1 MQLQQVGVEMDGA
14 KAKVSRDMHLQRQ
27 AQNIAPTLVSSERN
41 AVTEGFESDQ
51 KTFDDGGWDKMYQG
65 MQAECSQPAYLGMQ
79 AAHNML

>member
-27 AQNIAPTLVSSERN
+27 AQNMAPTLVSSERN

-65 MQAECSQPAYLGMQ
+65 MQAFRARFLKS
-79 AAHNML
+79 ML